1 MSKQEKT
8 SYKQENGT
16 SKVGDALRWLGKQGK
31 TFAPEILALAANV
44 TGIQSLNKLGD
55 TIRGDE
61 TISAPDKALLIE
73 ELELDM
79 VREEEISKRW
89 IADAESDS
97 WMSKNIRPMTLA
109 FLLACM
115 FTFIMLDSFTNG
127 FEIKESFVGLLETLL
142 VTAISGYFVMREVGK
157 GISNWKDKK

>member
-1 MSKQEKT
+1 MKDKKKPT
-8 SYKQENGT
+8 YKELNGAT
-16 SKVGDALRWLGKQGK
+16 RVGDALRWLSKQGK
-31 TFAPEILALAANV
+31 SFGPELLNLAGTV
-44 TGIQSLNKLGD
+44 TGIEGLNKLGD
-55 TIRGDE
+55 AIRKDGSLSDV
-61 TISAPDKALLIE
+61 DKDILLQ
-73 ELELDM
+73 ELELDI
-79 VREEEISKRW
+79 VREQEVSKRW
-89 IADAESDS
+89 IADAQSDS
-97 WMSKNIRPMTLA
+97 WMSKNIRPLTLA